1 VNRNY
6 LIFGL
11 LVALGIGAVSSMWW
25 WKDLSESTLTAQLQE
40 ERATH
45 ARIATGLTT
54 EKEALQT
61 RVMELSATLTE
72 LTGDRDYLKDSL
84 REEKQ
89 KVDDIEQRV
98 GDALKTVG
106 VLDKLSKTD
115 AQLLQKYSKIY
126 FLNEHYVP
134 PKLTLI
140 DPTYLYSETR
150 KQSLHAQ
157 VMPFFEDMFED
168 ALADG
173 VKLYVTSAYR
183 SFSEQQSLKGVYTTT
198 FGKGANT
205 FSADQGYS
213 EHQLGTTFDITTTG
227 INGNLVGFENTPA
240 YTWLTKNAYKY
251 GFTLSYPKNNTYYV
265 FEPWHWRFVGKDLAR
280 KLHRDGN
287 YFYDLDQRVI
297 NEYLISIFD

>member
-1 VNRNY
+1 MNRNY

-11 LVALGIGAVSSMWW
+11 LTILGMGAVFGMWW
-25 WKDLSESTLTAQLQE
+25 WGETQKDLAESTLTAQLQE

-45 ARIATGLTT
+45 TRIVAELTT
-54 EKEALQT
+54 EKEALQ
-61 RVMELSATLTE
+61 AHITE
-72 LTGDRDYLKDSL
+72 LTGDRDYLEDSL
-84 REEKQ
+84 RAEKE
-89 KVDDIEQRV
+89 KVGAIEQRV

-115 AQLLQKYSKIY
+115 EELLQKYSKVY
-126 FLNEHYVP
+126 FLNEHYIP
-134 PKLTLI
+134 PKLSSI
-140 DPTYLYSETR
+140 DAKYLYTESQ

-168 ALADG
+168 ARADG
-173 VKLYVTSAYR
+173 VTLYVTSAYR
-183 SFSEQQSLKGVYTTT
+183 SFSEQQSLKGTYTTT
-198 FGKGANT
+198 FGSGANT

-213 EHQLGTTFDITTTG
+213 EHQLGTTFDMTTTG

-240 YTWLTKNAYKY
+240 YTWLTKNAYKH
-251 GFTLSYPKNNTYYV
+251 GFTLSYPKNNTYYI

-280 KLHRDGN
+280 KLHRDGTH
-287 YFYDLDQRVI
+287 FYDLDQRVI